1 MSAPPQ
7 SPTNLP
13 IRAAMEARDRAAV
26 LDAFAEDA
34 VLRSPF
40 TPSLV
45 FTGHD
50 ELAALIDVL
59 LDALD
64 DLGYSDEL
72 IGDHTAVLV
81 GTMQLSGVSINFTDH
96 LKLRPDGKISE
107 MTVFFRPL
115 PATAAAMQ
123 VIGAG
128 LGHRNSKLRG
138 RTISALVAPLAFM
151 TRAGDRLGSATRQAH
166 ALARARIA
174 TPPRDSHASDAER
187 VAARTQAGGPPGPP
201 RQRRTGR
208 DTAGPAADGSA
219 HEDVVADLDRVD

>member
-1 MSAPPQ
+1 MSALQQ
-7 SPTNLP
+7 SQPKLP

-45 FTGHD
+45 FTGRNQ
-50 ELAALIDVL
+50 LAALV
-59 LDALD
+59 DAL
-64 DLGYSDEL
+64 LGALDELSYGDEL

-81 GTMQLSGVSINFTDH
+81 GTMQLGGVSVDFTDH

-115 PATAAAMQ
+115 PATVGAMR
-123 VIGAG
+123 VIGAA
-128 LGHRNSKLRG
+128 LGRRNSKLRG

-151 TRAGDRLGSATRQAH
+151 TRAGDGLGVRLVKPT
-166 ALARARIA
+166 L
-174 TPPRDSHASDAER
+174 
-187 VAARTQAGGPPGPP
+187 
-201 RQRRTGR
+201 
-208 DTAGPAADGSA
+208 
-219 HEDVVADLDRVD
+219 

>member
-1 MSAPPQ
+1 MSTLQ
-7 SPTNLP
+7 QRPTKLP

-26 LDAFAEDA
+26 IDAFAEDA

-40 TPSLV
+40 TPNLV
-45 FTGHD
+45 FTGRD
-50 ELAALIDVL
+50 QLAALVDVL

-72 IGDHTAVLV
+72 IGDDTAVLV
-81 GTMQLSGVSINFTDH
+81 GTMQLRGVAVNFTDH

-115 PATAAAMQ
+115 PAAAAAMR

-128 LGHRNSKLRG
+128 LGRRKSRLRG

-151 TRAGDRLGSATRQAH
+151 TRIGDGLGVRLVKPT
-166 ALARARIA
+166 L
-174 TPPRDSHASDAER
+174 
-187 VAARTQAGGPPGPP
+187 
-201 RQRRTGR
+201 
-208 DTAGPAADGSA
+208 
-219 HEDVVADLDRVD
+219 

>member
-1 MSAPPQ
+1 MSTLQ
-7 SPTNLP
+7 QRPTKLS

-26 LDAFAEDA
+26 IDAFAEDA

-40 TPSLV
+40 TPNLV
-45 FTGHD
+45 FTGRD
-50 ELAALIDVL
+50 QLAALVDVL

-72 IGDHTAVLV
+72 IGDDTAVLV
-81 GTMQLSGVSINFTDH
+81 GTMQLRGVAVNFTDH

-115 PATAAAMQ
+115 PAAAAAMR

-128 LGHRNSKLRG
+128 LGRRKSRLRG

-151 TRAGDRLGSATRQAH
+151 TRIGDGLGVRLVKPT
-166 ALARARIA
+166 L
-174 TPPRDSHASDAER
+174 
-187 VAARTQAGGPPGPP
+187 
-201 RQRRTGR
+201 
-208 DTAGPAADGSA
+208 
-219 HEDVVADLDRVD
+219 

>member
-1 MSAPPQ
+1 MSALQ
-7 SPTNLP
+7 HRPTKLP

-26 LDAFAEDA
+26 VDAFAEDA

-45 FTGHD
+45 FTGRD
-50 ELAALIDVL
+50 QLAALIDVL
-59 LDALD
+59 LGALD

-72 IGDHTAVLV
+72 IGDDTAVLV
-81 GTMQLSGVSINFTDH
+81 GTMQLRGIAVNFTDH

-115 PATAAAMQ
+115 PASAAAMR

-128 LGHRNSKLRG
+128 LGRRKSRLRG

-151 TRAGDRLGSATRQAH
+151 TRIGDALGVRLVKPT
-166 ALARARIA
+166 L
-174 TPPRDSHASDAER
+174 
-187 VAARTQAGGPPGPP
+187 
-201 RQRRTGR
+201 
-208 DTAGPAADGSA
+208 
-219 HEDVVADLDRVD
+219 